1 MAEIAWRW
9 AFGACALA
17 MVAMAALQLLR
28 ATLVTPGDAAAF
40 RGHDSTLMALAV
52 LHVWQHLRLPLL
64 RLLLVVIPTLT
75 LLWIVLASIGRAAVL
90 PLLVEVRSVFRRRS
104 IFAINALRAVWML
117 AAGASCLLA
126 IALASLAAARFT
138 PDPYQPNLPLYF
150 LLVLVLLPVI
160 LIAWSTLNWLLSLA
174 PIFCVRQGATA
185 LDAITEARR
194 AVGGYRPAFSALS
207 LAYGALRLLVLLL
220 YVGTTTL
227 AGSLAAQV
235 LGMGAAWAVV
245 ILLSLIYF
253 VVADF
258 IYVARLAAYV
268 AILSPQAEDKPPEHV
283 PSAIPVTTA

>member
-1 MAEIAWRW
+1 MLTPSPSRTGFIVAWHKPGVVVAEIAWRW

-17 MVAMAALQLLR
+17 MVAVAALQLLR
-28 ATLVTPGDAAAF
+28 ATPVTPGDAAAF

-64 RLLLVVIPTLT
+64 RLLLVVIPALT
-75 LLWIVLASIGRAAVL
+75 LLWIVLASMGRAAVL
-90 PLLVEVRSVFRRRS
+90 PLLVEVGSEFRRR
-104 IFAINALRAVWML
+104 IFAINALRAFWML
-117 AAGASCLLA
+117 AAGVSCLLA

-150 LLVLVLLPVI
+150 LLVLVLLPVV

-194 AVGGYRPAFSALS
+194 AVGGYRPAFSAVS
-207 LAYGALRLLVLLL
+207 LAYGALRLLLLLL
-220 YVGTTTL
+220 YVGATTL

-235 LGMGAAWAVV
+235 FGMGAAWAVV

-258 IYVARLAAYV
+258 VYVARLAAYV
-268 AILSPQAEDKPPEHV
+268 
-283 PSAIPVTTA
+283 